1 MSRTMDGT
9 HISRI
14 GAGIQ
19 NLKRFVSGLSSRHV
33 QTLCLHA
40 NQISRIEGLQV
51 LQGLREA
58 NLSSNAITRL
68 EGLQALTALSSLNV
82 ASNRLSSIDNLER
95 LPSLEHLNLSYNSI
109 AHLSGL
115 SALQVYLSIQ
125 PSARLISITMAT
137 D

>member
-1 MSRTMDGT
+1 MCRTMDGT

-58 NLSSNAITRL
+58 NLSSNAISRL

-82 ASNRLSSIDNLER
+82 ASNRISSIDNLEG

-115 SALQVYLSIQ
+115 SALQVYLSIR
-125 PSARLISITMAT
+125 PSACLVSITMAT
-137 D
+137 N